1 MNNNN
6 YKDKDDEITIDL
18 KEIAYVLM
26 EKLHYIVMFLLVGAV
41 VFNMYSYFLIKPTYT
56 STSRLYVVSATKDSV
71 VNFSDLSVGTNLT
84 KDYVELLLSYPVL
97 DKVSE
102 KIEKDYD
109 YKISSE
115 SLQKMIS
122 LENPE
127 DTRIL
132 NINVTTTDPKVSKTI
147 ANALADEAVEYIPDT
162 MGTFKP
168 NIAQVA
174 REAKIKTGPSYLKY
188 TAIGALLGTL
198 LCMAWFI
205 FKYLSDDTIKTKKIL
220 KVFRYDTIGS
230 FTMLRKL
237 KNLKATK
244 SNRSER

>member
-6 YKDKDDEITIDL
+6 YKDTDDEITIDL

-174 REAKIKTGPSYLKY
+174 REAKVKTGPSYLKY
-188 TAIGALLGTL
+188 TAIGALLGVL

-205 FKYLSDDTIKTKKIL
+205 FKYLSDDTIKTKEDVEKYFGMTPL
-220 KVFRYDTIGS
+220 AVLPYVENDEE
-230 FTMLRKL
+230 
-237 KNLKATK
+237 
-244 SNRSER
+244 SEDSEK

>member
-6 YKDKDDEITIDL
+6 YKDTDDEITIDL

-41 VFNMYSYFLIKPTYT
+41 VLNMYSYFLIKPTYT

-174 REAKIKTGPSYLKY
+174 REAKVKTGPSYLKY
-188 TAIGALLGTL
+188 TAIGALLGML

-205 FKYLSDDTIKTKKIL
+205 FKYLSDDTIKTKEDVEKYFGMTPL
-220 KVFRYDTIGS
+220 AVLPYVENDE
-230 FTMLRKL
+230 
-237 KNLKATK
+237 K
-244 SNRSER
+244 SEDSEK

>member
-174 REAKIKTGPSYLKY
+174 REAKIKTGPSSLKY

-205 FKYLSDDTIKTKKIL
+205 FKYLSDDTIKTKEDIEKYFGMTPL
-220 KVFRYDTIGS
+220 AVLPYVEEVEESEGS
-230 FTMLRKL
+230 EK
-237 KNLKATK
+237 
-244 SNRSER
+244 

>member
-198 LCMAWFI
+198 LVMAWFI
-205 FKYLSDDTIKTKKIL
+205 FKYLSDDTIKTKEDIEKYFGMTPL
-220 KVFRYDTIGS
+220 AVLPYVEEVEE
-230 FTMLRKL
+230 
-237 KNLKATK
+237 
-244 SNRSER
+244 SEGNEK

>member
-6 YKDKDDEITIDL
+6 YKDTDDEITIDL

-26 EKLHYIVMFLLVGAV
+26 EKLHYIVMFLLMGAV

-188 TAIGALLGTL
+188 TVIGALLGML

-205 FKYLSDDTIKTKKIL
+205 FKYLSDDTIKTKEDVEKYFGMTPL
-220 KVFRYDTIGS
+220 AVLPYVENDEE
-230 FTMLRKL
+230 
-237 KNLKATK
+237 
-244 SNRSER
+244 SEDSEK

>member
-6 YKDKDDEITIDL
+6 YKDTDDEITIDL

-174 REAKIKTGPSYLKY
+174 REAKVKTGPSYLKY
-188 TAIGALLGTL
+188 TAIGALLGML
-198 LCMAWFI
+198 LFMAWFI
-205 FKYLSDDTIKTKKIL
+205 FKYLSDDTIKTKEDVEKYFGMTPL
-220 KVFRYDTIGS
+220 AVLPYVENDEE
-230 FTMLRKL
+230 
-237 KNLKATK
+237 
-244 SNRSER
+244 SEDSEK

>member
-205 FKYLSDDTIKTKKIL
+205 FKYLSDDTIKTKEDIEKYFGMTPL
-220 KVFRYDTIGS
+220 AVLPYVENDEE
-230 FTMLRKL
+230 
-237 KNLKATK
+237 
-244 SNRSER
+244 SEDSEK

>member
-18 KEIAYVLM
+18 REVAYVLM

-132 NINVTTTDPKVSKTI
+132 NINVITTDPKVSKTI

-205 FKYLSDDTIKTKKIL
+205 FKYLSDDTIKTKEDIEKYFGMTPL
-220 KVFRYDTIGS
+220 AVLPYVEEVEESEGS
-230 FTMLRKL
+230 EK
-237 KNLKATK
+237 
-244 SNRSER
+244 

>member
-6 YKDKDDEITIDL
+6 YKDTDDEITIDL
-18 KEIAYVLM
+18 REIAYVLM

-198 LCMAWFI
+198 ICMAWFI
-205 FKYLSDDTIKTKKIL
+205 FKYLSDDTIKTKEDIEKYFGMTPL
-220 KVFRYDTIGS
+220 AVLPYVEEVEESEGS
-230 FTMLRKL
+230 EK
-237 KNLKATK
+237 
-244 SNRSER
+244 

>member
-18 KEIAYVLM
+18 KKIAYVLM

-205 FKYLSDDTIKTKKIL
+205 FKYLSDDTIKTKEDIEKYFGMTPL
-220 KVFRYDTIGS
+220 AVLPYVEEVEE
-230 FTMLRKL
+230 
-237 KNLKATK
+237 
-244 SNRSER
+244 SEGNEK

>member
-109 YKISSE
+109 YKILSE

-205 FKYLSDDTIKTKKIL
+205 FKYLSDDTIKTKEDIEKYFGMTPL
-220 KVFRYDTIGS
+220 AVLPYVEEVEE
-230 FTMLRKL
+230 
-237 KNLKATK
+237 
-244 SNRSER
+244 SEGNEK

>member
-6 YKDKDDEITIDL
+6 YKDNDDEITIDL

-26 EKLHYIVMFLLVGAV
+26 EKLHYVVMFLLVGAV

-205 FKYLSDDTIKTKKIL
+205 FKYLSDDTIKTKEDIEKYFGMTPL
-220 KVFRYDTIGS
+220 AVLPYVEEVEE
-230 FTMLRKL
+230 
-237 KNLKATK
+237 
-244 SNRSER
+244 SENSEE

>member
-205 FKYLSDDTIKTKKIL
+205 FKYLSDDTIKTKEDIEKYFGMTPLAVLPYVEKIEE
-220 KVFRYDTIGS
+220 
-230 FTMLRKL
+230 
-237 KNLKATK
+237 
-244 SNRSER
+244 SENSEE

>member
-6 YKDKDDEITIDL
+6 YKDTDDEITIDL

-174 REAKIKTGPSYLKY
+174 REAKVKTGPSYLKY
-188 TAIGALLGTL
+188 TAIGALLGVL

-205 FKYLSDDTIKTKKIL
+205 FKYLSDDTIKTKEDIEKYFGMTPL
-220 KVFRYDTIGS
+220 AVLPYVENDEE
-230 FTMLRKL
+230 
-237 KNLKATK
+237 
-244 SNRSER
+244 SEDSEK

>member
-6 YKDKDDEITIDL
+6 YKDTDDEITIDL

-174 REAKIKTGPSYLKY
+174 REAKVKTGPSYLKY
-188 TAIGALLGTL
+188 TVIGALLGML

-205 FKYLSDDTIKTKKIL
+205 FKYLSDDTIKTKEDVEKYFGMTPL
-220 KVFRYDTIGS
+220 AVLPYVENDE
-230 FTMLRKL
+230 
-237 KNLKATK
+237 K
-244 SNRSER
+244 SEDSEK

>member
-18 KEIAYVLM
+18 REIAYVLM

-41 VFNMYSYFLIKPTYT
+41 VVNMYSYFLIKPTYT

-205 FKYLSDDTIKTKKIL
+205 FKYLSDDTIKTKEDIEKYFGMTPL
-220 KVFRYDTIGS
+220 AVLPYVEEVEESEGS
-230 FTMLRKL
+230 EK
-237 KNLKATK
+237 
-244 SNRSER
+244 

>member
-205 FKYLSDDTIKTKKIL
+205 FK
-220 KVFRYDTIGS
+220 
-230 FTMLRKL
+230 
-237 KNLKATK
+237 
-244 SNRSER
+244 

>member
-26 EKLHYIVMFLLVGAV
+26 GKLHYIVMFLLVGAV

-205 FKYLSDDTIKTKKIL
+205 FKYLSDDTIKTKEDIEKYFGMTPL
-220 KVFRYDTIGS
+220 AVLPYVEEVEESEGS
-230 FTMLRKL
+230 EK
-237 KNLKATK
+237 
-244 SNRSER
+244 

>member
-6 YKDKDDEITIDL
+6 YKDTDDEITIDL

-26 EKLHYIVMFLLVGAV
+26 EKLHYIVMFLLAGAV

-174 REAKIKTGPSYLKY
+174 REAKVKTGPSYLKY
-188 TAIGALLGTL
+188 TAIGALLGVL

-205 FKYLSDDTIKTKKIL
+205 FKYLSDDTIKTKEDVEKYFGMTPL
-220 KVFRYDTIGS
+220 AVLPYVENDEE
-230 FTMLRKL
+230 
-237 KNLKATK
+237 
-244 SNRSER
+244 SEDSEK

>member
-188 TAIGALLGTL
+188 TAIGALLGML

-205 FKYLSDDTIKTKKIL
+205 FKYLSDDTIKTKEDVEKYFGMTPL
-220 KVFRYDTIGS
+220 AVLPYVEEVEESEGS
-230 FTMLRKL
+230 EK
-237 KNLKATK
+237 
-244 SNRSER
+244 

>member
-41 VFNMYSYFLIKPTYT
+41 VLNMYSYFLIKPTYT

-205 FKYLSDDTIKTKKIL
+205 FKYLSDDTIKTKEDIEKYFGMTPL
-220 KVFRYDTIGS
+220 AVLPYVEEVEESEGS
-230 FTMLRKL
+230 EK
-237 KNLKATK
+237 
-244 SNRSER
+244 

>member
-205 FKYLSDDTIKTKKIL
+205 FKYLSDDTIKTKEDIEKYFGMTPL
-220 KVFRYDTIGS
+220 AVLPYVEEVEE
-230 FTMLRKL
+230 
-237 KNLKATK
+237 
-244 SNRSER
+244 SEGNEK

>member
-6 YKDKDDEITIDL
+6 YKDTDDEITIDL

-115 SLQKMIS
+115 SLQKLIS

-174 REAKIKTGPSYLKY
+174 REAKVKTGPSYLKY
-188 TAIGALLGTL
+188 TAIGALLGML

-205 FKYLSDDTIKTKKIL
+205 FKYLSDDTIKTKEDVEKYFGMTPL
-220 KVFRYDTIGS
+220 AVLPYVENDEE
-230 FTMLRKL
+230 
-237 KNLKATK
+237 
-244 SNRSER
+244 SEDSEK

>member
-6 YKDKDDEITIDL
+6 YKDTDDEITIDL

-147 ANALADEAVEYIPDT
+147 ANALANEAVEYIPDT

-174 REAKIKTGPSYLKY
+174 REAKVKTGPSYLKY
-188 TAIGALLGTL
+188 TVIGALLGML

-205 FKYLSDDTIKTKKIL
+205 FKYLSDDTIKTKEDVEKYFGMTPL
-220 KVFRYDTIGS
+220 AVLPYVENDE
-230 FTMLRKL
+230 
-237 KNLKATK
+237 K
-244 SNRSER
+244 SEDSEK

>member
-6 YKDKDDEITIDL
+6 YKDTDDEITIDL

-205 FKYLSDDTIKTKKIL
+205 FKYLSDDTIKTKEDIEKYFGMTPL
-220 KVFRYDTIGS
+220 AVLPYVENDEE
-230 FTMLRKL
+230 
-237 KNLKATK
+237 
-244 SNRSER
+244 SEDSEK

>member
-6 YKDKDDEITIDL
+6 YKDTDDEITIDL

-188 TAIGALLGTL
+188 TAIGALLGML

-205 FKYLSDDTIKTKKIL
+205 FKYLSDDTIKTKEDVEKYFGMTPL
-220 KVFRYDTIGS
+220 AVLPYVENDEE
-230 FTMLRKL
+230 
-237 KNLKATK
+237 
-244 SNRSER
+244 SEDSEK

>member
-41 VFNMYSYFLIKPTYT
+41 VLNMYSYFLIKPTYT

-188 TAIGALLGTL
+188 TAIGALFGTL

-205 FKYLSDDTIKTKKIL
+205 FKYLSDDTIKTKEDIEKYFGMTPL
-220 KVFRYDTIGS
+220 AVLPYVEEVEESEGS
-230 FTMLRKL
+230 EK
-237 KNLKATK
+237 
-244 SNRSER
+244 

>member
-1 MNNNN
+1 MNTNN
-6 YKDKDDEITIDL
+6 YKDTDDEITIDL

-174 REAKIKTGPSYLKY
+174 REAKVKTGPSYLKY
-188 TAIGALLGTL
+188 TVIGALLGML

-205 FKYLSDDTIKTKKIL
+205 FKYLSDDTIKTKEDVEKYFGMTPL
-220 KVFRYDTIGS
+220 AVLPYVENDE
-230 FTMLRKL
+230 
-237 KNLKATK
+237 K
-244 SNRSER
+244 SEDSEK

>member
-18 KEIAYVLM
+18 REIAYVLM

-41 VFNMYSYFLIKPTYT
+41 VLNMYSYFLIKPTYT

-205 FKYLSDDTIKTKKIL
+205 FKYLSDDTIKTKEDIEKYFGMTPL
-220 KVFRYDTIGS
+220 AVLPYVEEVEESEGS
-230 FTMLRKL
+230 EK
-237 KNLKATK
+237 
-244 SNRSER
+244 

>member
-18 KEIAYVLM
+18 REIAYVLM

-205 FKYLSDDTIKTKKIL
+205 FKYLSDDTIKTKEDIEKYFGMTPL
-220 KVFRYDTIGS
+220 AVLPYVEEVEESEGS
-230 FTMLRKL
+230 EK
-237 KNLKATK
+237 
-244 SNRSER
+244 

>member
-18 KEIAYVLM
+18 REIAYVLM

-132 NINVTTTDPKVSKTI
+132 NINVITTDPKVSKTI

-205 FKYLSDDTIKTKKIL
+205 FKYLSDDTIKTKEDVEKYFGMTPL
-220 KVFRYDTIGS
+220 AVLPYVEEVEESEGS
-230 FTMLRKL
+230 EK
-237 KNLKATK
+237 
-244 SNRSER
+244 

>member
-205 FKYLSDDTIKTKKIL
+205 FKDLSDDTIKTKEDIEKYFGMTPL
-220 KVFRYDTIGS
+220 AVLPYVEEVEESEGS
-230 FTMLRKL
+230 EK
-237 KNLKATK
+237 
-244 SNRSER
+244 

>member
-18 KEIAYVLM
+18 REIAYVLM

-188 TAIGALLGTL
+188 TAIGALLGML

-205 FKYLSDDTIKTKKIL
+205 FKYLSDDTIKTKEDVEKYFGMTPL
-220 KVFRYDTIGS
+220 AVLPYVEEVEESEGS
-230 FTMLRKL
+230 EK
-237 KNLKATK
+237 
-244 SNRSER
+244 

>member
-18 KEIAYVLM
+18 REIAYVLM

-132 NINVTTTDPKVSKTI
+132 NINVITTDPKVSKTI

-205 FKYLSDDTIKTKKIL
+205 FKYLSDDTIKTKEDIEKYFGMTPL
-220 KVFRYDTIGS
+220 AVLPYVEEVEESEGS
-230 FTMLRKL
+230 EK
-237 KNLKATK
+237 
-244 SNRSER
+244 

>member
-6 YKDKDDEITIDL
+6 YKDTDDEITIDL
-18 KEIAYVLM
+18 REIAYVLM

-41 VFNMYSYFLIKPTYT
+41 VVNMYSYFLIKPTYT

-205 FKYLSDDTIKTKKIL
+205 FKYLSDDTIKTKEDIEKYFGMTPL
-220 KVFRYDTIGS
+220 AVLPYVEEVEESEGS
-230 FTMLRKL
+230 EK
-237 KNLKATK
+237 
-244 SNRSER
+244 

>member
-6 YKDKDDEITIDL
+6 YKDTDDEITIDL

-174 REAKIKTGPSYLKY
+174 REAKVKTGPSYLKY
-188 TAIGALLGTL
+188 TAIGALLGML

-205 FKYLSDDTIKTKKIL
+205 FKYLSDDTIKTKEDVEKYFGMTPL
-220 KVFRYDTIGS
+220 AVLPYVENDEE
-230 FTMLRKL
+230 
-237 KNLKATK
+237 
-244 SNRSER
+244 SEDSEK

>member
-56 STSRLYVVSATKDSV
+56 STSRLYVVPATKDSV

-205 FKYLSDDTIKTKKIL
+205 FKYLSDDTIKTKEDIEKYFGMTPL
-220 KVFRYDTIGS
+220 AVLPYVEEVEE
-230 FTMLRKL
+230 
-237 KNLKATK
+237 
-244 SNRSER
+244 SEGNEK

>member
-147 ANALADEAVEYIPDT
+147 ANALAYEAVEYIPDT

-205 FKYLSDDTIKTKKIL
+205 FKYLSDDTIKTKEDIEKYFGMTPL
-220 KVFRYDTIGS
+220 AVLPYVEEVEE
-230 FTMLRKL
+230 
-237 KNLKATK
+237 
-244 SNRSER
+244 SEGNEK

>member
-168 NIAQVA
+168 NIARVA

-205 FKYLSDDTIKTKKIL
+205 FKYLSDDTIKTKEDIEKYFGMTPL
-220 KVFRYDTIGS
+220 AVLPYVEEVEESEGS
-230 FTMLRKL
+230 EK
-237 KNLKATK
+237 
-244 SNRSER
+244 

>member
-205 FKYLSDDTIKTKKIL
+205 FKYLSNDTIKTKEDIEKYFGMTPL
-220 KVFRYDTIGS
+220 AVLPYVEEVEE
-230 FTMLRKL
+230 
-237 KNLKATK
+237 
-244 SNRSER
+244 SEGNEK